1 MIRKLT
7 EADRELCLD
16 FVGAKP
22 AENLFIIGDIEAFGF
37 DQDFQ
42 EIWGDFGEDGRL
54 RAVLLR
60 YEKNAIPYAE
70 GDYDVEAFV
79 RLIDKWGVDTVSGLE
94 AVTEPLLRRINTA
107 QTPRRL
113 FYAQCASDGGLDP
126 TLDVS
131 CVRRAGTG
139 EVAKL
144 IDLYNHIPE
153 FSGSAR
159 RPESMKRSMEKG
171 IARSYYIA
179 DGERIVSSAS
189 TTAETASAAMVVAV
203 CTHPAYKSKGYA
215 TRCLTK
221 LTRDLLQEGK
231 IPCLFYDNPEAG
243 KIYRRLGYE
252 NIGIWT
258 MTDVRVR
265 QEKV

>member
-1 MIRKLT
+1 LIRKLT

-258 MTDVRVR
+258 MADVRVR